1 MNEKYRVLNRDVI
14 KYIAMF
20 TMLLNH
26 VSSAFLESGS
36 VLGIIFTDI
45 GYFTAITMCYF
56 MVEGYDYTR
65 SKKKYALRL
74 LVFAVLSQIPFAIV
88 FSFPWV
94 LPWNMMV
101 TLLICFGV
109 ICILRSDMHGALK
122 GFLCTLL
129 VLVSVVCDWPLL
141 APIFTI
147 MFVKSKGSRK
157 KQAISYIIGIILFIA
172 MNYMTYIMNYEPG
185 KALILAI
192 LSSLAM
198 VASGIVLLC
207 FYNGKRMQKGKTFS
221 KWFFYAFYPAHLM
234 VIAIIK
240 MLIA

>member
-14 KYIAMF
+14 KYIAM
-20 TMLLNH
+20 
-26 VSSAFLESGS
+26 
-36 VLGIIFTDI
+36 
-45 GYFTAITMCYF
+45 
-56 MVEGYDYTR
+56 
-65 SKKKYALRL
+65 
-74 LVFAVLSQIPFAIV
+74 
-88 FSFPWV
+88 
-94 LPWNMMV
+94 
-101 TLLICFGV
+101 
-109 ICILRSDMHGALK
+109 
-122 GFLCTLL
+122 
-129 VLVSVVCDWPLL
+129 
-141 APIFTI
+141 
-147 MFVKSKGSRK
+147 
-157 KQAISYIIGIILFIA
+157 
-172 MNYMTYIMNYEPG
+172 NYMTYVMNYEPG